1 MDEQQN
7 GQAGQGLGQAV
18 KADAANV
25 ASVAAGKNAEVKAAT
40 DTAANVTSGASP
52 AASAPGAAVK
62 PPWNALWVLALALA
76 MIVLDGSIVNVSI
89 PVMIREIGLNLT
101 DAQWVTS
108 LYNIILAALLLP
120 FGKLGDLKG
129 RKLTLQVG
137 VVVFVAGS
145 VLAASSNGA
154 TLLLSARAV
163 QAVGGALVM
172 PSTLSIVS
180 ASFRGKNR
188 AIAFGVW
195 GSVMS
200 AAAAIGPF
208 LGGVFTQTIG
218 WRWIFLVNV
227 PLGVIVFISAIFFVP
242 KTGGKAGASAMG
254 AAAQKLAAADS
265 SKSLAKPDGF
275 DPLGIVLSALGSA
288 FLLFG
293 LIEGQTYGWLKP
305 KGDFGIGGFKWG
317 ASWPVSVIPICIVLG
332 IVFFALFIYT
342 ENSRARHA
350 RPVMLDLTLFR
361 IPTFAMGNIAAGAIQ
376 AGEFVI
382 MFVLPLYLIN
392 VRGLNMI
399 PTGALLA
406 TMGLGA
412 IVSGGLA
419 RPVTAKIGAPH
430 TVQFGLIVEI
440 LSVVI
445 LMAMM
450 RPNLP
455 VAWMLIPFVLYG
467 FGLGFAAAQ
476 LTSLVLSEVPV
487 TQSGEGSATQSTVR
501 QLGTGIGAALAG
513 LVLSVMV
520 TNIAPTALEGVRGLP
535 SQLVS
540 GLTIS
545 LDASAGSAIVG
556 IRAQGTHGKLGAL
569 GPQVVD
575 AMTSAFTRSS
585 QWTLVAAIVLLAI
598 GLIASVWVARAAKRD
613 EVA

>member
-1 MDEQQN
+1 MTQQQN
-7 GQAGQGLGQAV
+7 GQVAQGR
-18 KADAANV
+18 KES
-25 ASVAAGKNAEVKAAT
+25 AS
-40 DTAANVTSGASP
+40 
-52 AASAPGAAVK
+52 AVK

-129 RKLTLQVG
+129 RKMTLQVG

-145 VLAASSNGA
+145 ILAASSNGA

-163 QAVGGALVM
+163 QAIGGALVM

-200 AAAAIGPF
+200 AAAAVGPF
-208 LGGVFTQTIG
+208 LGGLFTQTIG

-227 PLGVIVFISAIFFVP
+227 PLGVIVFVASIFFVP

-254 AAAQKLAAADS
+254 AAAQQLASADS
-265 SKSLAKPDGF
+265 AKSAAKPEGF
-275 DPLGIVLSALGSA
+275 DPLGIVFSALGSA
-288 FLLFG
+288 FLIFG

-305 KGDFGIGGFKWG
+305 KGDFGIGGFKWS
-317 ASWPVSVIPICIVLG
+317 ASWPISVIPICIVLG
-332 IVFFALFIYT
+332 IIFFALFIHT
-342 ENSRARHA
+342 ENSRARRM

-376 AGEFVI
+376 AGEFAI

-406 TMGLGA
+406 TMGLGS

-430 TVQFGLIVEI
+430 TVQLGLIVEM
-440 LSVVI
+440 LSVVL
-445 LMAMM
+445 LMLMM
-450 RPNLP
+450 CPSLP
-455 VAWMLIPFVLYG
+455 VAWMLVPFALYG

-487 TQSGEGSATQSTVR
+487 AQSGEGSATQSTIR
-501 QLGTGIGAALAG
+501 QLGTGIGAAVAG

-520 TNIAPTALEGVRGLP
+520 TNIAPSALSGVKGLP

-540 GLTIS
+540 GLTTS

-556 IRAQGTHGKLGAL
+556 IRAQGTTGKLGAL

-575 AMTSAFTRSS
+575 AMSSAFTRAS
-585 QWTLVAAIVLLAI
+585 QWTLVVAIVMLAV
-598 GLIASVWVARAAKRD
+598 GLIASIWVARAAKRD
-613 EVA
+613 NVE

>member
-1 MDEQQN
+1 MSHTGTGSRGRLLMTQQDN
-7 GQAGQGLGQAV
+7 GKV
-18 KADAANV
+18 RSPKDA
-25 ASVAAGKNAEVKAAT
+25 VAAA
-40 DTAANVTSGASP
+40 
-52 AASAPGAAVK
+52 K

-120 FGKLGDLKG
+120 FGKLGDMKG

-137 VVVFVAGS
+137 VVVFVTGS

-208 LGGVFTQTIG
+208 LCGLFTQTIG

-242 KTGGKAGASAMG
+242 KTGGKAGASALG
-254 AAAQKLAAADS
+254 AAAQKLAASDS
-265 SKSLAKPDGF
+265 SKSAAKPDGF
-275 DPLGIVLSALGSA
+275 DPLGVVLSALGSA

-293 LIEGQTYGWLKP
+293 LIEGQTYGWWHP
-305 KGDFGIGGFKWG
+305 KGDFAVFGFKWG

-332 IVFFALFIYT
+332 VVFFALFIYT
-342 ENSRARHA
+342 ENSRARRA
-350 RPVMLDLTLFR
+350 LPVMLDLSLFK

-392 VRGLNMI
+392 VRGLDMI

-406 TMGLGA
+406 VMGLGA

-430 TVQFGLIVEI
+430 TVQLGLIVEI

-450 RPNLP
+450 RPGLP
-455 VAWMLIPFVLYG
+455 VAWMLVPFVLYG
-467 FGLGFAAAQ
+467 LGLGFAAAQ

-487 TQSGEGSATQSTVR
+487 AQSGEGSATQSTIR

-520 TNIAPTALEGVRGLP
+520 TNIAPSALSGVRGLP

-540 GLTIS
+540 GLTKS

-575 AMTSAFTRSS
+575 AMTSAFTRAG

-613 EVA
+613 KVK

>member
-1 MDEQQN
+1 MTQQQN
-7 GQAGQGLGQAV
+7 GQVAQGS
-18 KADAANV
+18 KET
-25 ASVAAGKNAEVKAAT
+25 AS
-40 DTAANVTSGASP
+40 
-52 AASAPGAAVK
+52 AVK

-76 MIVLDGSIVNVSI
+76 MIVLDSSIVNVSM
-89 PVMIREIGLNLT
+89 PTMIREIGLNLT

-129 RKLTLQVG
+129 RKMTLQVG
-137 VVVFVAGS
+137 VVVFVVGS

-154 TLLLSARAV
+154 TLLLCARAV
-163 QAVGGALVM
+163 QAIGGALVM

-200 AAAAIGPF
+200 AAAAVGPF
-208 LGGVFTQTIG
+208 LGGLLTGTIG

-227 PLGVIVFISAIFFVP
+227 PLGLIVFVSAIFFVP

-254 AAAQKLAAADS
+254 AAAQKLAAADA
-265 SKSLAKPDGF
+265 SKSAAKPDGF

-293 LIEGQTYGWLKP
+293 LIEGQTYGWAKP
-305 KGDFGIGGFKWG
+305 KGDFGMFGFKWG
-317 ASWPVSVIPICIVLG
+317 ANWPISVIPICIVLG
-332 IVFFALFIYT
+332 IVFFVLFIHT
-342 ENSRARHA
+342 ENSRAKRSL
-350 RPVMLDLTLFR
+350 PVMLDLTLFR
-361 IPTFAMGNIAAGAIQ
+361 IPTFAMGNIAAGTIQ
-376 AGEFVI
+376 AGQFVI

-392 VRGLNMI
+392 VRGLAMI

-406 TMGLGA
+406 TMGLGS

-419 RPVTAKIGAPH
+419 HPVTQKIGAPH
-430 TVQFGLIVEI
+430 TVQFGLIVEV
-440 LSVVI
+440 LSVII
-445 LMAMM
+445 LMVMM
-450 RPNLP
+450 RPGVSVVWLL
-455 VAWMLIPFVLYG
+455 VPFVLYG

-476 LTSLVLSEVPV
+476 LTSLVLSEVPIA
-487 TQSGEGSATQSTVR
+487 QSGEGSATQSTVR
-501 QLGTGIGAALAG
+501 QLGTGVGAALAG

-520 TNIAPTALEGVRGLP
+520 THIAPASLQGVHGLS

-540 GLTIS
+540 SLTTS

-556 IRAQGTHGKLGAL
+556 IRAQGIHGKLGVL

-575 AMTSAFTRSS
+575 AMASAFTRAS

-598 GLIASVWVARAAKRD
+598 GLIASIWVARAAKRD
-613 EVA
+613 EVEA

>member
-1 MDEQQN
+1 MNQQHN
-7 GQAGQGLGQAV
+7 GRPDAGQQAGRPGV
-18 KADAANV
+18 
-25 ASVAAGKNAEVKAAT
+25 
-40 DTAANVTSGASP
+40 ASP
-52 AASAPGAAVK
+52 ASGTGTAQGAAPHTAASVTAPRAEAK

-120 FGKLGDLKG
+120 FGKLGDMKG
-129 RKLTLQVG
+129 RKMTLQVG

-145 VLAASSNGA
+145 ALAASSNGA
-154 TLLLSARAV
+154 ALLLTARAV

-208 LGGVFTQTIG
+208 LGGLFTQTIG

-227 PLGVIVFISAIFFVP
+227 PLGLIVFVSSIFFVP

-254 AAAQKLAAADS
+254 AAAQRLAAADS
-265 SKSLAKPDGF
+265 RGAVAGAAGSSASSAKRDGF
-275 DPLGIVLSALGSA
+275 DPLGVVLSALGSA

-293 LIEGQTYGWLKP
+293 LIEGQTYGWWRP

-317 ASWPVSVIPICIVLG
+317 AGWPVSVIPICIVLG
-332 IVFFALFIYT
+332 VVFFALFIGAET
-342 ENSRARHA
+342 GRAR
-350 RPVMLDLTLFR
+350 RGLPVMLDLTLFR

-376 AGEFVI
+376 AGEFAI

-392 VRGLNMI
+392 VRGIDMI

-419 RPVTAKIGAPH
+419 RPVTAKIGAAH

-440 LSVVI
+440 MAVAL
-445 LMAMM
+445 LMVMM
-450 RPNLP
+450 RPDLP
-455 VAWMLIPFVLYG
+455 VAWMLVPFVLYG
-467 FGLGFAAAQ
+467 LGLGFAAAQ

-487 TQSGEGSATQSTVR
+487 AQSGEGSATQSTIR

-513 LVLSVMV
+513 LVLSVMLGRF
-520 TNIAPTALEGVRGLP
+520 TPSALSGVRGLP
-535 SQLVS
+535 SQLVD
-540 GLTIS
+540 GLTTS

-556 IRAQGTHGKLGAL
+556 IRAQGTTGKLGPL
-569 GPQVVD
+569 GPKVVD
-575 AMTSAFTRSS
+575 AMSSAFTSS
-585 QWTLVAAIVLLAI
+585 AKWTLLAAIVMLAI
-598 GLIASVWVARAAKRD
+598 GLVASIWVARAARRD
-613 EVA
+613 RVE

>member
-1 MDEQQN
+1 MAINQSSQSQRST
-7 GQAGQGLGQAV
+7 GGPA
-18 KADAANV
+18 
-25 ASVAAGKNAEVKAAT
+25 
-40 DTAANVTSGASP
+40 TSGVAGAPNAPVAP
-52 AASAPGAAVK
+52 ATVRAEPK
-62 PPWNALWVLALALA
+62 PPWGALWVLALALA
-76 MIVLDGSIVNVSI
+76 MIVLDSSIVNVSM

-129 RKLTLQVG
+129 RKATLQVG

-145 VLAASSNGA
+145 ALAASSNGA
-154 TLLLSARAV
+154 ALLLTARAV
-163 QAVGGALVM
+163 QAIGGALVM

-200 AAAAIGPF
+200 AAAAVGPF

-218 WRWIFLVNV
+218 WRWIFLVNL
-227 PLGVIVFISAIFFVP
+227 PLGIIVFVASIFLVP

-254 AAAQKLAAADS
+254 GAARKLAAQDA
-265 SKSLAKPDGF
+265 SKSEAKPQGF
-275 DPLGIVLSALGSA
+275 DPLGIVFSALASA
-288 FLLFG
+288 FLIFG

-305 KGDFGIGGFKWG
+305 KGDFGIGGLKWG
-317 ASWPVSVIPICIVLG
+317 ATWPVSVIPICIVLG
-332 IVFFALFIYT
+332 IVFFVIFVRT
-342 ENSRARHA
+342 ENSRMRHS

-361 IPTFAMGNIAAGAIQ
+361 IPTFALGNVAAAAIQ
-376 AGEFVI
+376 AGEFAI

-392 VRGLNMI
+392 VRGLAMI

-440 LSVVI
+440 ASVVI
-445 LMAMM
+445 LMVMM
-450 RPNLP
+450 RPGLSA
-455 VAWMLIPFVLYG
+455 AWMLVPFVMYG
-467 FGLGFAAAQ
+467 VGLGFAAAQ

-487 TQSGEGSATQSTVR
+487 AQSGEGSATQSTVR
-501 QLGTGIGAALAG
+501 QLGTAIGAAVAG
-513 LVLSVMV
+513 LMLSIMV
-520 TNIAPTALEGVRGLP
+520 GHIAPGALSGVRGLS
-535 SQLVS
+535 SQVAD
-540 GLTIS
+540 GLTKS

-556 IRAQGTHGKLGAL
+556 IRAQGTHGKLGTL

-575 AMTSAFTRSS
+575 AMSASFTRAA
-585 QWTLVAAIVLLAI
+585 QWTLVAAMVMLAI
-598 GLIASVWVARAAKRD
+598 GLIASIWVARAEKRD
-613 EVA
+613 RGE

>member
-1 MDEQQN
+1 MTEQQN
-7 GQAGQGLGQAV
+7 GQV
-18 KADAANV
+18 
-25 ASVAAGKNAEVKAAT
+25 
-40 DTAANVTSGASP
+40 
-52 AASAPGAAVK
+52 APGHKVADSAVK

-76 MIVLDGSIVNVSI
+76 MIVLDSSIVNVSI

-129 RKLTLQVG
+129 RKMTLQVG
-137 VVVFVAGS
+137 VVIFVSGS
-145 VLAASSNGA
+145 ILAASSNGA

-163 QAVGGALVM
+163 QAIGGALVM

-200 AAAAIGPF
+200 AAAAVGPF
-208 LGGVFTQTIG
+208 LGGLFTQTIG
-218 WRWIFLVNV
+218 WRWIFLVNL
-227 PLGVIVFISAIFFVP
+227 PIGIIVFVSAIFFVP

-254 AAAQKLAAADS
+254 AAAQKLAAVDAA
-265 SKSLAKPDGF
+265 KSAGKPDGF

-293 LIEGQTYGWLKP
+293 LIEGQTYGWVKP
-305 KGDFGIGGFKWG
+305 KGDFGIFGFKWG
-317 ASWPVSVIPICIVLG
+317 ANWPVSVIPICIVLG

-342 ENSRARHA
+342 ENSRARRA
-350 RPVMLDLTLFR
+350 QPVMLDLSLFR

-440 LSVVI
+440 LSVLV

-450 RPNLP
+450 RPGLS
-455 VAWMLIPFVLYG
+455 VVWMLVPFVMYG
-467 FGLGFAAAQ
+467 VGLGFAAAQ

-487 TQSGEGSATQSTVR
+487 AQSGEGSATQSTIR
-501 QLGTGIGAALAG
+501 QLGTGVGAALAG

-520 TNIAPTALEGVRGLP
+520 TNIAPTSLQGVRGLP

-540 GLTIS
+540 GLTTS

-556 IRAQGTHGKLGAL
+556 IRAQGAHGKLGPL

-575 AMTSAFTRSS
+575 AMTSAFTRAS

-598 GLIASVWVARAAKRD
+598 GLIASIWVARAAQRD
-613 EVA
+613 KVE

>member
-1 MDEQQN
+1 MTQRQESRAAQVDKE
-7 GQAGQGLGQAV
+7 
-18 KADAANV
+18 KA
-25 ASVAAGKNAEVKAAT
+25 T
-40 DTAANVTSGASP
+40 
-52 AASAPGAAVK
+52 AVK

-108 LYNIILAALLLP
+108 LYNVILAALLLP

-137 VVVFVAGS
+137 VVIFVAGS

-208 LGGVFTQTIG
+208 LGGLFTQTIG

-242 KTGGKAGASAMG
+242 QTGGKAGASAMG
-254 AAAQKLAAADS
+254 AAAQKLAASDS
-265 SKSLAKPDGF
+265 SKSAAKPDGF
-275 DPLGIVLSALGSA
+275 DPLGVVLSALGSA

-293 LIEGQTYGWLKP
+293 LIEGQTYGWWRP
-305 KGDFGIGGFKWG
+305 KGDFGIGGFEWRHE
-317 ASWPVSVIPICIVLG
+317 WPVSVIPICIVLG
-332 IVFFALFIYT
+332 IVFFALFVFT
-342 ENSRARHA
+342 ETSRARRA
-350 RPVMLDLTLFR
+350 LPVMLDLSLFK

-392 VRGLNMI
+392 VRGLDMI

-406 TMGLGA
+406 VMGLGA

-430 TVQFGLIVEI
+430 TVQLGLIVEI

-455 VAWMLIPFVLYG
+455 VAWMLVPFVLYG
-467 FGLGFAAAQ
+467 LGLGFAAAQ

-487 TQSGEGSATQSTVR
+487 AQSGEGSATQSTIR

-520 TNIAPTALEGVRGLP
+520 TNIAPSALSGVRGLP

-540 GLTIS
+540 GLTKS

-556 IRAQGTHGKLGAL
+556 IRAQGSHGKLGAL

-575 AMTSAFTRSS
+575 AMTSAFTRAG

-598 GLIASVWVARAAKRD
+598 GLLASVWVARAAKRD
-613 EVA
+613 KVEA